1 MALAAAAAKGL
12 TLSSLR
18 RARAL
23 WAEDDRE
30 VQTVTLK
37 ELWGGKDAG
46 QSDKVLF
53 AQRTHRQLKVRI
65 AHRLRDFLFLP
76 YKALSDPAVR
86 CLYDK
91 YVATYNMHEDEPGGR
106 NGGRDFRELR
116 TTEDVA
122 EYWAGLAETFV
133 DHQNVIS
140 LLGIGRQR
148 IIRLDAG
155 LAEVYDNF
163 LRRFF
168 VSRIGTHLLGS
179 AFFHQVPAPP
189 GLKKPAGVAMGVLQP
204 TNPYSLLADLVSSFR
219 SQYPEDL
226 VPIDIQGRAD
236 TSILYVPNHLFGILR
251 ESARDASSRNQLW
264 HSTGGHGMSIVAV
277 LNSAQQ
283 AWRYVELF

>member
-23 WAEDDRE
+23 WAEE

-76 YKALSDPAVR
+76 YKALSEPAVR

-91 YVATYNMHEDEPGGR
+91 YVATYNMHE
-106 NGGRDFRELR
+106 DFRELR

-189 GLKKPAGVAMGVLQP
+189 GLKKPAGSEA
-204 TNPYSLLADLVSSFR
+204 A
-219 SQYPEDL
+219 
-226 VPIDIQGRAD
+226 
-236 TSILYVPNHLFGILR
+236 
-251 ESARDASSRNQLW
+251 
-264 HSTGGHGMSIVAV
+264 
-277 LNSAQQ
+277 
-283 AWRYVELF
+283 